1 MPVVPLCGG
10 LPIIEQVEGKR
21 KKRGREEEDKF
32 LVCKKKGFGEREE
45 GRDKGEW
52 GRVWVE

>member
-1 MPVVPLCGG
+1 VWWFANNRTS
-10 LPIIEQVEGKR
+10 GKENAKKGDAR
-21 KKRGREEEDKF
+21 KKTSF
-32 LVCKKKGFGEREE
+32 WFAKKKGFGEREE